1 VRRTESTLR
10 EFGPATFPV
19 YAEAEIVG
27 VRALASILNVVPSEE
42 LERFIQLYRSGT
54 PVVDPP
60 ESGTPDDSGPATGDP
75 PAGHSVRSPKEELR
89 ARYAEFIRTR
99 SAP

>member
-1 VRRTESTLR
+1 MESTLR

-27 VRALASILNVVPSEE
+27 VRALASLLNVVPSEE
-42 LERFIQLYRSGT
+42 LERFLELYRSGT
-54 PVVDPP
+54 PTDQP
-60 ESGTPDDSGPATGDP
+60 ETGTPDDSGPAAGDP
-75 PAGHSVRSPKEELR
+75 LVEHSVRSPKEELR

-99 SAP
+99 SAT